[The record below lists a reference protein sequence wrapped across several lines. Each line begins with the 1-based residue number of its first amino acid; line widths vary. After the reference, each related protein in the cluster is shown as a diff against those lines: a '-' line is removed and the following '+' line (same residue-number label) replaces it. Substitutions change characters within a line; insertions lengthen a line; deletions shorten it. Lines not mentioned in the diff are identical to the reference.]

1 MGIYIYK
8 AVDAKG
14 KIVKGKI
21 EAPTETDVSIQLAKL
36 GYIPISIGFKG
47 EKAPPLRERLFKK
60 RFRRTSS
67 HALVVFTRQFATMV
81 KAAVPIVEGLKVLAE
96 QAEDDNLKEALF
108 RVIEDIEE
116 GKKLSEALTKHPG
129 VFSQLYVNTVVAGEV
144 GGVLDKVLLRLAN
157 VLEEEQEIK
166 MNMKS
171 ALRYPIIV
179 MVALIIAVIILSV
192 RVVPTFAKVYSR
204 MNISLPLPTRI
215 MILMSNFFLGPWRD
229 SSNFLLKILWF
240 MILLGIAVGAFLSFK
255 LFITTPGGRRWW
267 DNAKFRMYIFG
278 KIYKK
283 ITMLR
288 FASMLNVLYQA
299 GLPILNILDVV
310 KITIGNV
317 VLAKEL
323 DNVKR
328 FVADGK
334 GISGG
339 LLGSKLFPPLVS
351 YMVSVGEKA
360 GALSTM
366 LDSLCEYYSL
376 EVRTSLKNLTSL
388 IEPIMTLVL
397 GVVIGGMALAI
408 FLPMWNL
415 ISIIRR

>member
-1 MGIYIYK
+1 MGIYVYK
-8 AVDAKG
+8 AVDTKG

-60 RFRRTSS
+60 RFRRTS
-67 HALVVFTRQFATMV
+67 HQALVIFTRQFATLV
-81 KAAVPIVEGLKVLAE
+81 KAAVPIIEGLKVLAE
-96 QAEDDNLKEALF
+96 QAEDDNLKEALYK
-108 RVIEDIEE
+108 VIEDIEE
-116 GKKLSEALTKHPG
+116 GKKLSEALSKHPG
-129 VFSQLYVNTVVAGEV
+129 VFSQLYVNTVIAGET
-144 GGVLDKVLLRLAN
+144 GGVLDKILLRLAE
-157 VLEEEQEIK
+157 VLEQEQETKADI
-166 MNMKS
+166 KS
-171 ALRYPIIV
+171 ALRYPIMVIIALFIAV
-179 MVALIIAVIILSV
+179 MVLSTL
-192 RVVPTFAKVYSR
+192 VVPQFGKIYR
-204 MNISLPLPTRI
+204 GMDINLPLPTQI
-215 MILMSNFFLGPWRD
+215 MIFVSASFKNYWFITFPVLIGLFFLFR
-229 SSNFLLKILWF
+229 F
-240 MILLGIAVGAFLSFK
+240 
-255 LFITTPGGRRWW
+255 FINTPGGRLWW
-267 DNAKFRMYIFG
+267 DNLKFNIPIFG
-278 KIYKK
+278 KIYRK

-299 GLPILNILDVV
+299 GLPVLNILDVV

-317 VLAKEL
+317 VLAKDL

-339 LLGSKLFPPLVS
+339 LFGSKLFPPLVS

-376 EVRTSLKNLTSL
+376 EVKTSLKNLTSL
-388 IEPIMTLVL
+388 VEPIMTLVL
-397 GVVIGGMALAI
+397 GAVVGGMALAI

-415 ISIIRR
+415 ISIIRK